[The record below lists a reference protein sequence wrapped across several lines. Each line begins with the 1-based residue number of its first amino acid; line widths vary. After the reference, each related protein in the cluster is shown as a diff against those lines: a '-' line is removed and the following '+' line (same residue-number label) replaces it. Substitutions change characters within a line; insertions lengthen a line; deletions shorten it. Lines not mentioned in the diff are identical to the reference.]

1 MRLFIGSALIA
12 IALVTGGTATA
23 QSKAK
28 SGPAPLATVES
39 VQLSASVER
48 GRGTLPLAPGM
59 ELKSGDRVNTG
70 AKSRLVVKLAD
81 GSTIKLGEQGS
92 IFFDRMGMRDG
103 KVFEAVIFA
112 AEGAFRL
119 AADGLGKYVAAREL
133 SVAVNNVNVGV
144 RGADLW
150 GKSTSSNQIVCLIH
164 GNIEVAPPGEM
175 PFTMDQPLS
184 FYTLEGTT
192 SRPVAT
198 VLPDRLSE
206 WAAETEEEPG
216 HGLASRTGKWKIT
229 VASARKSGEAL
240 DVYNA
245 LRKAGYAAEIVP
257 AKAGEARVYAVRI
270 SNFESEK
277 DARFVA
283 EALKGQAEL
292 AKYNYK
298 VGM

>member
-1 MRLFIGSALIA
+1 MRLSIGSAFIA
-12 IALVTGGTATA
+12 IALVMSGAAAA
-23 QSKAK
+23 QSRAK
-28 SGPAPLATVES
+28 SNSAPLATVES

-48 GRGTLPLAPGM
+48 GRGTFPLAPGM

-92 IFFDRMGMRDG
+92 IFFDRMGIRDG
-103 KVFEAVIFA
+103 KVFEAAIFA

-119 AADGLGKYVAAREL
+119 AADSLGKYVAEREL

-150 GKSTSSNQIVCLIH
+150 GKSTSNNQIVALIH
-164 GNIEVAPPGEM
+164 GNIEVAPPGET

-184 FYTLEGTT
+184 FYALEGTV
-192 SRPVAT
+192 SQPVET
-198 VLPDRLSE
+198 VAPDRLSE
-206 WAAETEEEPG
+206 WAAETEAEPG

-229 VASARKSGEAL
+229 VASAKRSGEAL

-245 LRKAGYAAEIVP
+245 LRRAGYPAEIVP
-257 AKAGEARVYAVRI
+257 AKVGDARVYVVRI

-277 DARFVA
+277 DAKFVV
-283 EALKGQAEL
+283 ETLKGQAEL

-298 VGM
+298 VGR